1 MTKTKESKG
10 ELVTIDQQL
19 STLSPDDMK
28 TLFRNPN
35 SGMSNVEDSRT
46 LPFPKEVSIVQKLTS
61 DNLFENPDDND
72 RGVKGKLYI
81 KPRKVK
87 NAEGKY
93 VYENKLSK
101 TDLQDEMEFTLL
113 KIEFG
118 VEIWRKEKR
127 EGLDFPLTIVHS
139 RSKNMIRSNERD
151 AWIEAHNP
159 DQDEMGYRY
168 TNQVRLVMTPYSS
181 AEVLEMAKRGD
192 NPFVTIS
199 LSGTD
204 GWNTW
209 GVINEQMT
217 KAKKA
222 AGIKGALKEVL
233 SSVFKITLSSVKTTS
248 GSNEY
253 YIFDAKVSLND
264 LQEALRFE
272 DLVNSLDKEFTFFF
286 NTQDQ
291 DPTLREVEISTGEV
305 IDRTFGDDDVVD
317 EEVIEEEVVEDID
330 DEDLPF

>member
-10 ELVTIDQQL
+10 ELVTVREQL
-19 STLSPDDMK
+19 ATLSPDDMNK
-28 TLFRNPN
+28 LFSNPN
-35 SGMSNVEDSRT
+35 SGLANVEDSRT

-72 RGVKGKLYI
+72 RGVKGMLYI

-93 VYENKLSK
+93 VYEKKLSK
-101 TDLQDEMEFTLL
+101 SDLADEMEFTLL

-127 EGLDFPLTIVHS
+127 EGLDFPITVVHA
-139 RSKNMIRSNERD
+139 RSKSMIKSNERD
-151 AWIEAHNP
+151 AWIEVHNP
-159 DQDEMGYRY
+159 DGDEMGYRY
-168 TNQVRLVMTPYSS
+168 TNQVRLIMTPYSS
-181 AEVLEMAKRGD
+181 KEVVEMATRGE

-209 GVINEQMT
+209 SVINEEMT
-217 KAKKA
+217 KAKKT
-222 AGIKGALKEVL
+222 AGIKGELKEVL

-291 DPTLREVEISTGEV
+291 DPTLREVEVTTNEV
-305 IDRTFGDDDVVD
+305 IDKIFDEDVESV
-317 EEVIEEEVVEDID
+317 EEEEVVEEEID
-330 DEDLPF
+330 DSDLPF